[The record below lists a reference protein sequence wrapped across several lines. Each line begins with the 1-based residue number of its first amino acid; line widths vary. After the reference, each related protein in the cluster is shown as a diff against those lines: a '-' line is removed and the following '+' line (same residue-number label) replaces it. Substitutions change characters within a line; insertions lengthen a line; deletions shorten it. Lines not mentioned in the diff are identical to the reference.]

1 MGDRGHRDAADR
13 CARGGHRPPPGA
25 TPTEGRMMRRTG
37 STRALTA
44 LAVVGIAAAPAAPAT
59 AATPPDDDTGRSWE
73 VAVASLD
80 LARDPW
86 TFSGSLAFLNIDDG
100 SLRQTPWSDYA
111 PSALAYAPDAR
122 TLYTAGW
129 VGDAEVA
136 EVSLFAA
143 HDASSGDVL
152 WTSTISSYYGLAVSP
167 DGSVAMTARDKI
179 DLATHEVVSFEPCV
193 ETVADQPVDVAFS
206 PDGSTAWIVCRFW
219 DGGAPSQ
226 LRAYDVATLSLIDT
240 IELTPEGTGGITDV
254 LGGIAIT
261 PDGSTA
267 MLSGAWLRSVEPF
280 INQRALRVDLATGT
294 VASIVTAGSIMLGS
308 VSISPDGT
316 RAYLSTQQFFG
327 EEQSALWS
335 LDVAT
340 MTLAASSPLE
350 NYGTYPI
357 VTPDGA
363 KVFATGYGPW
373 GEAGERVAGISAH
386 DAATLAPLGATPLP
400 GAENLTVTPDQAPVA
415 RLTASEPNS
424 PVTFDASASTVE
436 FGSIAEYAWDFGDG
450 ASTVT
455 TTPTVEHEYAE
466 PGEFTATVRLTSSG
480 GTSTEDVYTG
490 KQLLRNG
497 DASAVATV
505 TVTVPAAVS
514 TKLPPT
520 GFQGAWVAIV
530 GFGML
535 VAGVT
540 AVTRRRV
547 QHGREGA

>member
-1 MGDRGHRDAADR
+1 
-13 CARGGHRPPPGA
+13 
-25 TPTEGRMMRRTG
+25 MMRRIG
-37 STRALTA
+37 AV
-44 LAVVGIAAAPAAPAT
+44 LAVTGLALVVVAPAATAT

-73 VAVASLD
+73 VAATRGYLDRSTGSNVWTGAVAL
-80 LARDPW
+80 
-86 TFSGSLAFLNIDDG
+86 LNVDDG
-100 SLRQTPWSDYA
+100 SVRESPWGDYL
-111 PSALAYAPDAR
+111 PGYVAYGPDAR
-122 TLYTAGW
+122 TLYTIGS
-129 VGDAEVA
+129 VDGPSGEDEL
-136 EVSLFAA
+136 LFAA

-152 WTSTISSYYGLAVSP
+152 WTSTISSYFGLAVSP

-193 ETVADQPVDVAFS
+193 ETVADAPVDVAFS

-267 MLSGAWLRSVEPF
+267 MLSGAWLRSVDPIF
-280 INQRALRVDLATGT
+280 NQRALRVDLATGT
-294 VASIVTAGSIMLGS
+294 VASIVTDSSSMLGS

-327 EEQSALWS
+327 GEQSALWS

-400 GAENLTVTPDQAPVA
+400 GAGNLTITPDQAPVA

-436 FGSIAEYAWDFGDG
+436 FGTIAEYAWDFGDG
-450 ASTVT
+450 VSTVT

-466 PGEFTATVRLTSSG
+466 PGEYTATVRLTSSG

-490 KQLLRNG
+490 HQLLRNG

-505 TVTVPAAVS
+505 TVTVPEPAVPEPAVPGS
-514 TKLPPT
+514 GVAGALPPA
-520 GFQGAWVAIV
+520 GFNGATWVIAGI
-530 GFGML
+530 GML
-535 VAGVT
+535 LTGAI
-540 AVTRRRV
+540 AVVIVRRRV
-547 QHGREGA
+547 HPQRKDA